1 MIGKLAAL
9 GLGITLGGT
18 LIVLLDIPVVALAI
32 PTGLVAG
39 GMLLRG
45 RIQP

>member
-1 MIGKLAAL
+1 VIVKLAAL
-9 GLGITLGGT
+9 ALGVVVGGVA
-18 LIVLLDIPVVALAI
+18 IVLLDIPVAALVI

-45 RIQP
+45 RMQP

>member
-9 GLGITLGGT
+9 GLGITLGGM
-18 LIVLLDIPVVALAI
+18 LIILLDIPVAALVI